1 MTDSILRS
9 LKAEAGVETADDL
22 VGAIGPSVG
31 RHMSILRSP
40 MLIAMAVSRTRGRG
54 RAGAPG
60 CRAPNRREE
69 KFSGTTE
76 ADLQVAVCVSDLPG
90 TCRHNRP
97 SLRRAQMKDSQ
108 VEELLYQALE
118 TELGGVE
125 IYKTALRCATNTDL
139 REEWKKY
146 LEETENHVRIVKD
159 VFAQLGLDEST
170 ETPGRSVV
178 RHKGESLVKAME
190 LALQSGDKVAAQLV
204 AAECVV
210 EAETKDHANWELIG
224 EVAEEDKG
232 DRKKVLSEAYEQVEE
247 EEDEHLYHTMGW
259 ARELWMESLGMT
271 AVLPPPEE
279 QKKVK
284 TAIGA
289 SRADQARDE
298 MTSK

>member
-1 MTDSILRS
+1 
-9 LKAEAGVETADDL
+9 
-22 VGAIGPSVG
+22 
-31 RHMSILRSP
+31 
-40 MLIAMAVSRTRGRG
+40 
-54 RAGAPG
+54 
-60 CRAPNRREE
+60 
-69 KFSGTTE
+69 
-76 ADLQVAVCVSDLPG
+76 
-90 TCRHNRP
+90 
-97 SLRRAQMKDSQ
+97 MKDSQ

-159 VFAQLGLDEST
+159 VFSQLGLDEST

-178 RHKGESLVKAME
+178 RHKGEALVKAME
-190 LALQSGDKVAAQLV
+190 MALQSGDKIAAQLV

-232 DRKKVLSEAYEQVEE
+232 ERKKVLSEAYEQVEE

-289 SRADQARDE
+289 SRAAQARDE
-298 MTSK
+298 MTSE